1 MLFCSAPFRSRSRL
15 CCSLAAPSYQ
25 CPSLALPCTS
35 FPLLC
40 CASPCHRNS
49 GRIHRCATLLRAI
62 PWPCCALPL
71 DALAMPCH
79 VAPSRLRAVLL
90 LCRAVPR
97 LCTAVPC
104 FAIALRCNSFAYPLV
119 STQFRFRSNPSSA
132 LAVPVDATLRLCLQ
146 CFSDAGRGYANQC
159 RCNSPRYSSSLFLCR
174 SILCVAYAAHRVSS
188 PSLIGAYPRPIK
200 SYRLPGLSILR
211 FASASQSAAIHF
223 CSGA

>member
-1 MLFCSAPFRSRSRL
+1 MLCPRPSA
-15 CCSLAAPSYQ
+15 Q
-25 CPSLALPCTS
+25 CHSV
-35 FPLLC
+35 
-40 CASPCHRNS
+40 ASPRS
-49 GRIHRCATLLRAI
+49 AVPL
-62 PWPCCALPL
+62 PCCA
-71 DALAMPCH
+71 H
-79 VAPSRLRAVLL
+79 TSLL
-90 LCRAVPR
+90 VSTPR

-104 FAIALRCNSFAYPLV
+104 FSVSLLCTSFAYPLV

-159 RCNSPRYSSSLFLCR
+159 RCNSHRYISSLFLCR

-211 FASASQSAAIHF
+211 FAYASQSATIHF

>member
-1 MLFCSAPFRSRSRL
+1 MLCPRVSAL
-15 CCSLAAPSYQ
+15 CCSFAVLCPCIADRSFANAAPFIS
-25 CPSLALPCTS
+25 
-35 FPLLC
+35 
-40 CASPCHRNS
+40 
-49 GRIHRCATLLRAI
+49 
-62 PWPCCALPL
+62 
-71 DALAMPCH
+71 
-79 VAPSRLRAVLL
+79 
-90 LCRAVPR
+90 VPG

-159 RCNSPRYSSSLFLCR
+159 RCNSPRYISSLFLCR

-211 FASASQSAAIHF
+211 FASASQSATIHF
-223 CSGA
+223 RSGA